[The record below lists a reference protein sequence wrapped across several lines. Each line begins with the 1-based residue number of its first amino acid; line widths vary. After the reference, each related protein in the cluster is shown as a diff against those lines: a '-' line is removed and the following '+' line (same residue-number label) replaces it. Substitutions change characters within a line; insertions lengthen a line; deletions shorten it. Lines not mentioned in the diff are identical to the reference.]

1 MFNLYT
7 NFAAE
12 YPMALIYLFVREQFY
27 WILWFMHKKRFDLI
41 PVFYSGFFDGLQGKQ
56 GKPLKV

>member
-1 MFNLYT
+1 MREHTSFIHYLL
-7 NFAAE
+7 FI
-12 YPMALIYLFVREQFY
+12 IYFLVWEQFY

-41 PVFYSGFFDGLQGKQ
+41 PVFYAGFLDGLQGKQ